1 MNITVLIIV
10 AIITIILI
18 IVLSLFGKK
27 EDGQIENKKASK
39 FKNEYKI
46 EASYYSGIS
55 KNKLNLIILSVFFVI
70 LLISEF
76 FVIRM
81 VKHKE
86 NILKIQ
92 KNKYSQKLKSISSKI
107 VAYDEIKKEYNKIK
121 EESSFNNKIIPKT
134 DSPTLSL
141 NYFFN
146 LTDKY
151 SNYMHFNF
159 ALSDSGV
166 VKIDKSVKYN
176 KYVLTGKSYLNQIYN
191 FLDQLERQP
200 KFYTIESMALNAL
213 DADKR
218 GKIEFSLEIMAY
230 YSQANNNKI
239 PLVAKLHKKHL
250 NFNPFYPRIH
260 SPILP
265 KDSLFISLLDVN
277 MGQLVALTDAQ
288 AFIKDL
294 QTGLISA
301 FKVGDKVKYGE
312 LDFIDWKQQRVVFK
326 INRYGLTEKQYMYI
340 EKTEG
345 INLEEEKL

>member
-27 EDGQIENKKASK
+27 DGGETAKPKSSK

-55 KNKLNLIILSVFFVI
+55 KNKLNLIILSVILVI
-70 LLISEF
+70 LFISEF

-92 KNKYSQKLKSISSKI
+92 KKKYAQKLQSISNKI
-107 VAYDEIKKEYNKIK
+107 VAFDEIKKEYKKIK
-121 EESSFNNKIIPKT
+121 EESSLNNKIIPKK

-146 LTDKY
+146 LTDRY
-151 SNYMHFNF
+151 SNYMHFDF

-166 VKIDKSVKYN
+166 VKVDKSVKFN
-176 KYVLTGKSYLNQIYN
+176 KYVLTGKAYLNQIYN
-191 FLDQLERQP
+191 FLDQFERQP
-200 KFYTIESMALNAL
+200 RFYTIESIALNAL

-218 GKIEFSLEIMAY
+218 GKIEFSFEILSY
-230 YSQANNNKI
+230 YSKANNNEIPKI
-239 PLVAKLHKKHL
+239 AKLHKRYLK
-250 NFNPFYPRIH
+250 FNPFYPRIH

-265 KDSLFISLLDVN
+265 KDSLFTSLLDIN
-277 MGQLVALTDAQ
+277 MAQLVALTDAQ
-288 AFIKDL
+288 AFVKDL
-294 QTGLISA
+294 QTGLISSL
-301 FKVGDKVKYGE
+301 KIGDKVKYGE
-312 LDFIDWKQQRVVFK
+312 LDFIDWKQQRVIFK

-340 EKTEG
+340 EKTDV
-345 INLEEEKL
+345 INLEKEKL

>member
-1 MNITVLIIV
+1 MNTTVLIVV

-27 EDGQIENKKASK
+27 DENKGEKAKISK
-39 FKNEYKI
+39 FKNEYRI

-55 KNKLNLIILSVFFVI
+55 KNKLNLIILSIFLVVLI
-70 LLISEF
+70 LTEF

-81 VKHKE
+81 VKHKQ
-86 NILKIQ
+86 NVLKIQ
-92 KNKYSQKLKSISSKI
+92 KNKYSQKLQSISNKI
-107 VAYDEIKKEYNKIK
+107 VAFDEIKKEFKKLK
-121 EESSFNNKIIPKT
+121 EESSLNNKIIPKT
-134 DSPTLSL
+134 DSPTLTL

-151 SNYMHFNF
+151 SNYMHFDF
-159 ALSDSGV
+159 ALSDSGAT
-166 VKIDKSVKYN
+166 KIDKTVKFN

-191 FLDQLERQP
+191 FVDQIERQP
-200 KFYTIESMALNAL
+200 KFYTIESIALNAL

-230 YSQANNNKI
+230 YSEANNNKI
-239 PLVAKLHKKHL
+239 PKISKLHKRHL
-250 NFNPFYPRIH
+250 SFNPFYPRIH

-265 KDSLFISLLDVN
+265 QDSLFNSLLDIN
-277 MGQLVALTDAQ
+277 MAQLVALTDAQ

-294 QTGLISA
+294 QTGLIFS
-301 FKVGDKVKYGE
+301 FKIGDKVKYGE
-312 LDFIDWKQQRVVFK
+312 LDFIDWKQQRVIFK

-340 EKTEG
+340 EKNDTIG
-345 INLEEEKL
+345 LDKEKL

>member
-1 MNITVLIIV
+1 MNVTVLIIV

-18 IVLSLFGKK
+18 IILSLFAKK
-27 EDGQIENKKASK
+27 DEGQNEKPKASK

-70 LLISEF
+70 LAISEF
-76 FVIRM
+76 FVIRT

-86 NILKIQ
+86 NILEIQ
-92 KNKYSQKLKSISSKI
+92 KNKYSQKLQSISSKI
-107 VAYDEIKKEYNKIK
+107 VAFDEIKKEYKKIK
-121 EESSFNNKIIPKT
+121 EESSFNNKIIPKK

-151 SNYMHFNF
+151 SNYMHFDF

-166 VKIDKSVKYN
+166 VKIDKSVKFN
-176 KYVLTGKSYLNQIYN
+176 KYVLTGKAYLNQIYN

-200 KFYTIESMALNAL
+200 KFYTIESIALNAL

-218 GKIEFSLEIMAY
+218 GKIEFSFEIMSY

-239 PLVAKLHKKHL
+239 PKIAKLHKRHL

-260 SPILP
+260 SPVLP

-288 AFIKDL
+288 VFIKDL
-294 QTGLISA
+294 QTGLISTL
-301 FKVGDKVKYGE
+301 KIGDKVKYGE
-312 LDFIDWKQQRVVFK
+312 LDFIDWKQQRAVFK

-340 EKTEG
+340 EKTG
-345 INLEEEKL
+345 VINLEKEKL

>member
-27 EDGQIENKKASK
+27 DNNNTEKTKASK
-39 FKNEYKI
+39 FKNEYQI

-55 KNKLNLIILSVFFVI
+55 KNKLNLIILSVFLVI
-70 LLISEF
+70 LIITEF
-76 FVIRM
+76 FLIRM
-81 VKHKE
+81 IKHKE

-92 KNKYSQKLKSISSKI
+92 KNKYSQKLQSISNKI
-107 VAYDEIKKEYNKIK
+107 VAFDEIKKEFKNIK
-121 EESSFNNKIIPKT
+121 EESSLNNKIIPKN

-146 LTDKY
+146 LTDRY
-151 SNYMHFNF
+151 SNFMHFDF

-166 VKIDKSVKYN
+166 VKVDKSVKYN
-176 KYVLTGKSYLNQIYN
+176 KYVLTGKSYLNPIYN
-191 FLDQLERQP
+191 FLDQIERQP
-200 KFYTIESMALNAL
+200 KFYTIESIALNAL

-218 GKIEFSLEIMAY
+218 GKIEFSLELMSY
-230 YSQANNNKI
+230 YSQVNNNDIPKI
-239 PLVAKLHKKHL
+239 AKLHKRILK
-250 NFNPFYPRIH
+250 FNPFYPRIH

-265 KDSLFISLLDVN
+265 KDSLFVSLLDIN
-277 MGQLVALTDAQ
+277 MAQLVALTDAQ

-301 FKVGDKVKYGE
+301 FKIGDKVKYGE
-312 LDFIDWKQQRVVFK
+312 LDFIDWKQQRVIFK

-340 EKTEG
+340 EKND
-345 INLEEEKL
+345 IIFDEEKL